1 MSDSLQTN
9 SPTSAGVAQA
19 REPNHLLAAVGLG
32 ILINALI
39 PASWLTLRIIYVIVA
54 AAMVFV
60 VRSAGVGAPKKQ
72 TGFARVSRIIMT
84 RLTESPDQWW
94 AVFAMFGA
102 IVASLVPDIDIA
114 HPVTVLAL
122 LFSFWITSREMKTIQ
137 AEPIAQVVQKGKDD
151 SAAAEAIDSEIPPAK
166 VEEPPGFEEAPDET
180 DSKDA
185 GNSGYEKEQRERWEN
200 WIKDEIDRLDDE

>member
-9 SPTSAGVAQA
+9 GPTSAGVAQA

-54 AAMVFV
+54 IATVFV
-60 VRSAGVGAPKKQ
+60 VRSAGVGESKKQ
-72 TGFARVSRIIMT
+72 TRFAHVSRVLMT
-84 RLTESPDQWW
+84 RLTERPDQWW
-94 AVFAMFGA
+94 TVFAMFGA

-122 LFSFWITSREMKTIQ
+122 LFSFWITSRERKTIQ
-137 AEPIAQVVQKGKDD
+137 AEPAAQVVQEDEDD
-151 SAAAEAIDSEIPPAK
+151 SAAAETMDSKIPPAK
-166 VEEPPGFEEAPDET
+166 IEEPPGIEEAPDKI

-185 GNSGYEKEQRERWEN
+185 GNSGYEKEQRERWED
-200 WIKDEIDRLDDE
+200 WIKDEISRLDDE

>member
-9 SPTSAGVAQA
+9 GPTSAGVAQA

-54 AAMVFV
+54 AATVFV
-60 VRSAGVGAPKKQ
+60 VRSAGIGVPKKQ
-72 TGFARVSRIIMT
+72 TWFACTSRIIMT
-84 RLTESPDQWW
+84 RLTKNPDQWW
-94 AVFAMFGA
+94 TVFAMFGA
-102 IVASLVPDIDIA
+102 IVASLVPSIIA
-114 HPVTVLAL
+114 SVTALAL

-137 AEPIAQVVQKGKDD
+137 VEPVAQVVQEDEDD
-151 SAAAEAIDSEIPPAK
+151 SAAAETMDSKIPPAK
-166 VEEPPGFEEAPDET
+166 IEEPPGIEEAPDKI

-185 GNSGYEKEQRERWEN
+185 GNSGYEKEQRERWED
-200 WIKDEIDRLDDE
+200 WIKDEINRLDDE

>member
-9 SPTSAGVAQA
+9 GPTSAGVAQA

-39 PASWLTLRIIYVIVA
+39 PASWLTLRIIYVIGA
-54 AAMVFV
+54 AATVFV
-60 VRSAGVGAPKKQ
+60 VRSAGIGVPKKQ
-72 TGFARVSRIIMT
+72 TWFACTSRIIMT
-84 RLTESPDQWW
+84 RLTKNPDQWW

-102 IVASLVPDIDIA
+102 IVASLVPNIDIA
-114 HPVTVLAL
+114 HPVTALAL

-137 AEPIAQVVQKGKDD
+137 AEPVAQVVQEDEDD
-151 SAAAEAIDSEIPPAK
+151 SAAAETMDSKIPPAK
-166 VEEPPGFEEAPDET
+166 IEEPQGIEEAPDEI

-185 GNSGYEKEQRERWEN
+185 GNSGYEKEQRERWED
-200 WIKDEIDRLDDE
+200 WIKDEINRLDDE